1 MNHHFKIYKGKRQS
15 TGFHFK
21 YYIIGIEMN
30 FDVETENKKTKISFN
45 DYQSLDYEKVKYGS
59 NGEIVKGTD
68 EYDDMRKRN
77 NKAIRLNRENKKEVR
92 RIEKEISKASNT
104 EKVMLQEKEKLIEE
118 IKILENQ
125 LQI

>member
-1 MNHHFKIYKGKRQS
+1 
-15 TGFHFK
+15 
-21 YYIIGIEMN
+21 MN